1 MDTDKV
7 TFVPIENRWS
17 LHAYYTI
24 CPWAPDGSG
33 RLLLAGA
40 NLESKSGMVYILDSA
55 GRVIDQ
61 FGEGKLSAAFY
72 HTGYW
77 QTWSPD
83 ARFVYYQSGTPQNPR
98 ITRRELSSGQEITLE
113 GDMEGAPPSGEP
125 ILSGLMGMLYA
136 AGYSSGK
143 YEPELAPAPF
153 QARDQ
158 HGLFEYTFDPPAKR
172 LRISVAEML
181 ERHPD
186 RDRLHQADREVR
198 ERLGAADGLTL
209 MIYCARWAPDGKRF
223 LFYFGNHNVVK
234 SRGEPKLSYVF
245 SSDRELS
252 ETHLVADLS
261 FGKPGV
267 HWGWQPDGEHLM
279 GYGPDPEDAT
289 QMALVSVRYDGTDYR
304 RLSRHHSGGHPNISP
319 TDPNLLATDTSS
331 IPGLVEF
338 IDLRTD
344 QHRKVL
350 RIPRVNG
357 DVEPSG
363 RNPFRVCHHPVFSR
377 DGRFLL
383 FNTLPGRYAM
393 PGVVRLEDVL

>member
-1 MDTDKV
+1 MDTDLV
-7 TFVPIENRWS
+7 RFFPVENRWCV
-17 LHAYYTI
+17 HAYYTL

-40 NLESKSGMVYILDSA
+40 DLSEQTGMVYILDSA
-55 GRVIDQ
+55 GKVVDQ
-61 FGEGKLSAAFY
+61 FGKGKLSAAFY

-83 ARFVYYQSGTPQNPR
+83 ARFVYYQSGTPDQPR
-98 ITRRELSSGQEITLE
+98 ITRRELESGKEVTLV

-125 ILSGLMGMLYA
+125 VLSGLMGMLYA

-143 YEPELAPAPF
+143 YEPNLAPAPF

-158 HGLFEYTFDPPAKR
+158 HGLFEYSFDPPTRKLR
-172 LRISVAEML
+172 LSVAEML
-181 ERHPD
+181 ERHPE
-186 RDRLHQADREVR
+186 RDRLQKADRDGQ
-198 ERLGAADGLTL
+198 ERLGAEEGLTL
-209 MIYCARWAPDGKRF
+209 MIYCARWAPNGERF

-234 SRGEPKLSYVF
+234 SRGEPKLAYVF
-245 SSDRELS
+245 SSDRKMKEI
-252 ETHLVADLS
+252 HLVADLS

-267 HWGWQPDGEHLM
+267 HWGWQPDCEHLM
-279 GYGPDPEDAT
+279 GYGPDPDDPSK
-289 QMALVSVRYDGTDYR
+289 MALVSVRYDGSDYH

-319 TDPNLLATDTSS
+319 ADPNLLVTDTSS

-344 QHRKVL
+344 QHRRIL
-350 RIPRVNG
+350 RLPRVNG

-377 DGRFLL
+377 DGKYLL
-383 FNTLPGRYAM
+383 VNTLPGALAIV
-393 PGVVRLEDVL
+393 GVIEMEKVL